1 MNNSPSVSFSTSPT
15 FSKDQVILQRAR
27 SETVEPTAD
36 RSEVSFR
43 PRVLIIAER
52 ANPEYTSIP
61 LYGWSQAQA
70 LSELTDVHVVTQHW
84 NGPAFLRAGFT
95 EFTGIDTSIVHE
107 PMKLLIAAL
116 RGGQQRGW
124 TLDTALSALEYY
136 YFEQLVW
143 QRFKQRIKAGE
154 FDLVH
159 RITPSSPTSASLI
172 AKRCAKAGVPFVLGP
187 LNGGL
192 PWPKAFDAT
201 RRQEN
206 EWLSYIRDAYRLMP
220 GYRSTREHSAA
231 IIVGSQATL
240 EQVAEPYREKCVYF
254 SANAVDTA
262 RFQKQRPTNA
272 AVDGIV
278 DGIVDGVVDGD
289 TNRPIKLIFVGRLV
303 PYKGADM
310 LIDAAADLLK
320 AGKITL
326 EIVGEGP
333 QREALTVQIQAK
345 GLTESVTLVGNVPH
359 TQIQDRLAA
368 ADVFAF
374 PSIREFGG
382 AVILEAMAVGLL
394 PIVVDYGGP
403 GEMVTPTV
411 GYKVPLGTRE
421 QIVASFQE
429 VLDEVVAHPEQI
441 DAMGER
447 SRQRVFSKFTWQ
459 AIAQQTLEVYQW
471 VLSDDAPKPQYD
483 YSS

>member
-1 MNNSPSVSFSTSPT
+1 MSISAPMSPT
-15 FSKDQVILQRAR
+15 LPPTLPEDHTVLQSVTSDTTSASAVR
-27 SETVEPTAD
+27 SHAP
-36 RSEVSFR
+36 FR

-61 LYGWSQAQA
+61 LYGWSQSQA

-95 EFTGIDTSIVHE
+95 DFTGIDTSIVHE
-107 PMKLLIAAL
+107 PMKVLIAAL
-116 RGGQQRGW
+116 RGGEQKGW

-143 QRFKQRIKAGE
+143 QRFKQLIKSGE

-172 AKRCAKAGVPFVLGP
+172 AKKCAKAGVPFILGP

-192 PWPKAFDAT
+192 PWPKEFDAT
-201 RRQEN
+201 RRQEK
-206 EWLSYIRDAYRLMP
+206 EWLSYIRDVYRLMP

-240 EQVAEPYREKCVYF
+240 AQVAEPYQEKCVYF
-254 SANAVDTA
+254 PVNAVDTS
-262 RFQKQRPTNA
+262 RFQKQRTVTSADNSR
-272 AVDGIV
+272 
-278 DGIVDGVVDGD
+278 
-289 TNRPIKLIFVGRLV
+289 TMNRPIKLIFVGRLV

-310 LIDAAADLLK
+310 LIDAAANLLK
-320 AGKITL
+320 AGKLTL

-333 QREALTVQIQAK
+333 QRDALTAQIQDK
-345 GLTESVTLVGNVPH
+345 GLTDSVTLVGNIAH
-359 TQIQDRLAA
+359 TQLQDRLAA

-411 GYKVPLGTRE
+411 GYKVPLGTRD
-421 QIVASFQE
+421 QIVASFE
-429 VLDEVVAHPEQI
+429 KVLNEVVAHPEKI
-441 DAMGER
+441 DLMGER
-447 SRQRVFSKFTWQ
+447 SRQRVLSQFTWQ
-459 AIAQQTLEVYQW
+459 AIAQKTFEVYRW
-471 VLSDDAPKPQYD
+471 VLSDNAAKPLF
-483 YSS
+483 

>member
-1 MNNSPSVSFSTSPT
+1 MSIFPPISLTLPALSSKEHITPQSVTSDAPSASAVKSDAP
-15 FSKDQVILQRAR
+15 
-27 SETVEPTAD
+27 
-36 RSEVSFR
+36 FR

-61 LYGWSQAQA
+61 LRGWSHSQAI
-70 LSELTDVHVVTQHW
+70 SKLTDVHVVTQHW

-95 EFTGIDTSIVHE
+95 DFTGIDTSIVHE
-107 PMKLLIAAL
+107 PMKVLIAAL
-116 RGGQQRGW
+116 RGGKQKGW

-136 YFEQLVW
+136 YFELLVW

-172 AKRCAKAGVPFVLGP
+172 AKKCAKAGVPFILGP

-192 PWPKAFDAT
+192 PWPKEFDAT
-201 RRQEN
+201 RRQEK
-206 EWLSYIRDAYRLMP
+206 EWLSYIRDVYRLMP
-220 GYRSTREHSAA
+220 GYRSTRECSAA

-240 EQVAEPYREKCVYF
+240 AKVDKPYQEKCVYF
-254 SANAVDTA
+254 SANAVDTS
-262 RFQKQRPTNA
+262 RFKKQRPLTRA
-272 AVDGIV
+272 ITQK
-278 DGIVDGVVDGD
+278 IM
-289 TNRPIKLIFVGRLV
+289 NRPIKLIFVGRLV

-320 AGKITL
+320 LGKLTL

-333 QREALTVQIQAK
+333 QRDALTAQIQAK
-345 GLTESVTLVGNVPH
+345 GLTDSVTLVGNIAH
-359 TQIQDRLAA
+359 TQLQDHLAA

-382 AVILEAMAVGLL
+382 AVILEAMATGLL
-394 PIVVDYGGP
+394 PMVVDYGGP

-421 QIVASFQE
+421 QIVASFQK
-429 VLDEVVAHPEQI
+429 VLNEVVAHPEKI
-441 DAMGER
+441 DQMGER
-447 SRQRVFSKFTWQ
+447 SRQRVLSEFTWQ
-459 AIAQQTLEVYQW
+459 AIAQKTFEVYRW
-471 VLSDDAPKPQYD
+471 VLSDNVAKPQYD